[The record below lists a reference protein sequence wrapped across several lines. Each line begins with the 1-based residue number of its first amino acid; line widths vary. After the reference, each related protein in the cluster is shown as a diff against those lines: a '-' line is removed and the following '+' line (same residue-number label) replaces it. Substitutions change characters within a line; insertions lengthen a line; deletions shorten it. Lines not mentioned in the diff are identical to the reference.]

1 MCIEKAKRNVVGYV
15 AGVGGW
21 WWSEDKEGT
30 YERGYICEYV
40 TSSKLRRDR
49 SDDVSNVR
57 VVSSMLTLSP
67 SQKKTQCP

>member
-1 MCIEKAKRNVVGYV
+1 M
-15 AGVGGW
+15 GGW

-30 YERGYICEYV
+30 YERGYMCEYV

-57 VVSSMLTLSP
+57 VVSSMLTQSRCSYGSLEIRVTGLIIEP
-67 SQKKTQCP
+67 YPF